1 MDGGVPNPA
10 CQPEALAAML
20 SGLPEIARAALVDPV
35 PPRNWNDWSALAPEA
50 PAALF
55 CPRSA
60 EQVSAILAA
69 ANAARVPV
77 VPQGGLTGLCGGAR
91 PISGGIALSLE
102 KMVGIEEIDEASATM
117 TVLAGTPL
125 ETIQKAAAERGLF
138 FSLDLGARGSC
149 AIGGNA
155 GTNAGGNRVIRYGMM
170 RDLVLGAEVVLPDG
184 TIVNALSKLIK
195 NNTGYDVRQLFIGS
209 EGTLGVITRLVLRLH
224 PAPGCTHAAICGL
237 SDYGKVV
244 DLLRGARRK
253 LGPTLSAFEAMWPDY
268 WQVACAVPGVRDPL
282 EGTHAHTVLIEAQ
295 GTDEEIDGPRFM
307 AFLEAMFEE
316 GVIEDA
322 AISQSLSDVQSFWGV
337 RDACA
342 EFKTTLGPHH
352 AYDVGLPTG
361 QMDAF
366 ADACR
371 DAVAAAVPEGRSV
384 YYGHIGDGNLHLLAW
399 VPGAE
404 PQPGEALDE
413 AVYATVRAFG
423 GSVSAEHGIGTTKK
437 KYLEF
442 SRTPEEL
449 EVMRRVKNALDP
461 NGILNPGKVID
472 A

>member
-1 MDGGVPNPA
+1 MNGGK
-10 CQPEALAAML
+10 PESRDLAAML
-20 SGLPEIARAALVDPV
+20 AALPEAVRAMRVNPV
-35 PPRNWNDWSALAPEA
+35 PPRNLNDWSALEA
-50 PAALF
+50 ETPVALF

-60 EQVSAILAA
+60 KDVSAILAA
-69 ANAARVPV
+69 ANAARIPV

-91 PISGGIALSLE
+91 PIAGGIALSLE

-125 ETIQKAAAERGLF
+125 EVVQRTAAERGMF

-170 RDLVLGAEVVLPDG
+170 RDLVLGLEAVLPDG
-184 TIVNALSKLIK
+184 TVVNALSKLIK

-237 SDYGKVV
+237 SDYGKVLA
-244 DLLRGARRK
+244 LLRGARRK

-268 WQVACAVPGVRDPL
+268 WQEACAVPGVRDPL
-282 EGTHAHTVLIEAQ
+282 SGAHAHMVLIEAQ
-295 GTDEEIDGPRFM
+295 GTDESIDGPRFS

-322 AISQSLSDVQSFWGV
+322 ALSQSLGDVQAFWGV

-361 QMDAF
+361 QMDDFAAACRKAV
-366 ADACR
+366 ADA
-371 DAVAAAVPEGRSV
+371 VPGGRSI

-399 VPGAE
+399 VPGAV
-404 PQPGEALDE
+404 PQPGAALDA

-423 GSVSAEHGIGTTKK
+423 GSISAEHGIGTTKK
-437 KYLEF
+437 KYLAF
-442 SRTPEEL
+442 SRSPEEL
-449 EVMRRVKNALDP
+449 DLMRRIKRALDP
-461 NGILNPGKVID
+461 NDILNPGKVID